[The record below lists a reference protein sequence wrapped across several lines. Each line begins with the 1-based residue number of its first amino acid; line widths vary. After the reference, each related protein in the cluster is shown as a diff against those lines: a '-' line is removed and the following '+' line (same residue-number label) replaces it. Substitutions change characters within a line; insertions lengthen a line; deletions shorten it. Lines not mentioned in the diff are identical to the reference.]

1 MQPNPRLKREREQ
14 RGWSQARV
22 AEQIGTDAINV
33 SRWER
38 GFSSPTPFYREKLC
52 LLFGKTA
59 QELGFLLEETPKQ
72 PSSQNLLQV
81 SLEERQQHRAEER
94 SSQDPSPPERLLA
107 SLSYALWWLTAV
119 PILLFNR
126 NHRFILFH
134 SLQSLLFFGIVTIF
148 DMLIIAVLSLVSLEA
163 IQFVFALVLILL
175 NLVAVTAWIV
185 GMVKAGMGNYY
196 KLPFIGRYSEKMAGV
211 MLERDSV
218 LS

>member
-1 MQPNPRLKREREQ
+1 MPVPESATYQKVCLRRLPDTRAIDVQLENRAEIMLLPEARFPVKATGKSQKRCYEQGKEDTQMQPNPRLKREREQ

-72 PSSQNLLQV
+72 SSSQNLLQL

-94 SSQDPSPPERLLA
+94 SSRDPSPPERLLA

-119 PILLFNR
+119 
-126 NHRFILFH
+126 
-134 SLQSLLFFGIVTIF
+134 S
-148 DMLIIAVLSLVSLEA
+148 
-163 IQFVFALVLILL
+163 
-175 NLVAVTAWIV
+175 IV
-185 GMVKAGMGNYY
+185 GK
-196 KLPFIGRYSEKMAGV
+196 YSEKMAGV
-211 MLERDSV
+211 MMERDNL